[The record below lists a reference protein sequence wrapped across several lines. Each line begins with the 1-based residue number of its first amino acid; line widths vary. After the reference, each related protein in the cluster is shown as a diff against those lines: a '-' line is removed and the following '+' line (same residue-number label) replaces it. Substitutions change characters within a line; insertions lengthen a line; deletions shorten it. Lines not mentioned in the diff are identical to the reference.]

1 MTPQPVVPPVT
12 PPRAEQDRPFY
23 SQWWF
28 WTAVGV
34 GVAGIATTAVL
45 LSTDDKPVSHGVV
58 NFGMAA
64 PDYDPAVLEAQ

>member
-1 MTPQPVVPPVT
+1 M
-12 PPRAEQDRPFY
+12 
-23 SQWWF
+23 
-28 WTAVGV
+28 GV

-45 LSTDDKPVSHGVV
+45 LSIDDKPISHGVV